1 VNTEKLLSGGKAMIN
16 YDPLFRT
23 IEKKNIQL
31 IDLVRECKL
40 SPATVAKFKKNQS
53 VTLETINKVCCYLRV
68 PIEEV
73 VRIKFN

>member
-1 VNTEKLLSGGKAMIN
+1 VIS

-23 IEKKNIQL
+23 INKNNMQL

-53 VTLETINKVCCYLRV
+53 VTLETINKVCCYLQV

-73 VRIKFN
+73 VQIKLN

>member
-1 VNTEKLLSGGKAMIN
+1 M
-16 YDPLFRT
+16 
-23 IEKKNIQL
+23 

>member
-1 VNTEKLLSGGKAMIN
+1 MIS

-23 IEKKNIQL
+23 INKNNMQL

-53 VTLETINKVCCYLRV
+53 VTLETINKVCCYLQV

-73 VRIKFN
+73 VQIKLN